1 MQAYGLT
8 DVGRVRTHNQDYL
21 YSSSE
26 PVGKFQNLFLVA
38 DGMGGHQAGDFAS
51 RFVVESLVSYLE
63 HHWEGQIIAEL
74 QNGIQK
80 VNEALYAKSMEEPSL
95 RGMGTTLVAAT
106 IEENTLYVA
115 NIGDSRLYL
124 YRNGQLTQITRD
136 HSYVEEMVALGQI
149 RRNSQDY
156 LKHKNI
162 ITRAVGTENR
172 VRADFFEESL
182 LPGDLILMCSDGLSN
197 MTSAQEMIHCL
208 DQECPLSQK
217 AKYLI
222 DTANQNGGR
231 DNIATVLIEPQI
243 SEVTLC

>member
-197 MTSAQEMIHCL
+197 MTSAQ
-208 DQECPLSQK
+208 
-217 AKYLI
+217 
-222 DTANQNGGR
+222 
-231 DNIATVLIEPQI
+231 
-243 SEVTLC
+243 